1 MDAESI
7 ARFRARIAALHEQLD
22 QLVADLERWEAG
34 GDGGASAPAGHAA
47 PEQRE
52 SARHCQETQ
61 LITQANLLAQVA
73 DAIIATDLDLR
84 IRSWNPAA
92 ERIYGWSAVEA
103 IGQPIGE
110 LIETHYAGISPKEVL
125 RLLFASGSWSGE
137 IEQRRR
143 DGSFAPIQSSVSLL
157 RNEAG
162 AIVGTV
168 AINRDISERRH
179 TEWLLQAVNS
189 RLEQAIVEAQ
199 RRAAE
204 LTRINEMHDL
214 LQVCQNRAEAAE
226 VIGLR
231 LATIFPEHSGYLAVR
246 QPDSPILDRLSQ
258 WGEQLP
264 VSKVF
269 AVEECWAL
277 RRGQL
282 HVVGGAQGGPRC
294 RYLAASNVAYACCLP
309 LSVQGETYGVLHVA
323 GASEPR
329 SELVISVGDAIKL
342 TLANIDLREALREQA
357 THDPLTG
364 LFNRRYLEITLPRE
378 LHRVRREDGQLC
390 VAMLDI
396 DHFKHF
402 NDRYGHEAGDAL
414 LREVAWLF
422 RTRLR
427 KSDIACRYG
436 GEEFLLVLPGS
447 TLADTTQRLEQ
458 ICALV
463 RVLQIDFH
471 GRKLGPVS
479 ISVGIAAHTGDA
491 SAADLLHAADTALYA
506 AKEAGRDRI
515 VVVRAEG

>member
-1 MDAESI
+1 MDAASF
-7 ARFRARIAALHEQLD
+7 ARIHARIAALREQLD
-22 QLVADLERWEAG
+22 RLTADLERGHAG
-34 GDGGASAPAGHAA
+34 EDGGAGAPAGHVEAGEWTTA
-47 PEQRE
+47 GQCWEDR
-52 SARHCQETQ
+52 
-61 LITQANLLAQVA
+61 LLTQANLLAQVA
-73 DAIIATDLDLR
+73 DAIIATDLELR
-84 IRSWNPAA
+84 IRSWNAPA
-92 ERIYGWSAVEA
+92 ERIYGWSAAEA
-103 IGQPIGE
+103 IGQRIGE
-110 LIETHYAGISPKEVL
+110 LLETRYAGISPEEAL
-125 RLLFASGSWSGE
+125 RLLFGSGSWSGE

-143 DGSFAPIQSSVSLL
+143 DGSFAPIQSSVTLL
-157 RNEAG
+157 RDEAG

-179 TEWLLQAVNS
+179 SEWLLQAVNT

-199 RRAAE
+199 RRTAE
-204 LTRINEMHDL
+204 LTQINQMHDL
-214 LQVCQNRAEAAE
+214 LQVCQNRVEAGE

-246 QPDSPILDRLSQ
+246 KPGTQLLDLLSQ
-258 WGEQLP
+258 WGEQQP
-264 VSKVF
+264 ERTVF
-269 AVEECWAL
+269 PIDECWAL

-282 HVVGGAQGGPRC
+282 HVVSGAQGGPRC
-294 RYLAASNVAYACCLP
+294 RHLATSQAAYACCLP

-342 TLANIDLREALREQA
+342 ALANIDLREALREQA

-364 LFNRRYLEITLPRE
+364 LFNRRYLEVTLPRE
-378 LHRVRREDGQLC
+378 LHRVQREDGQLC
-390 VAMLDI
+390 VAMIDI

-422 RTRLR
+422 RARLR

-458 ICALV
+458 ICAMV

-471 GRKLGPVS
+471 GCKLGPVS
-479 ISVGIAAHTGDA
+479 ISVGVAAHTGDT

-506 AKEAGRDRI
+506 AKEGGRDRI
-515 VVVRAEG
+515 VVAG

>member
-1 MDAESI
+1 MGAASI
-7 ARFRARIAALHEQLD
+7 ARIYARIAVFHAYLD
-22 QLVADLERWEAG
+22 QFVADLERWEAG
-34 GDGGASAPAGHAA
+34 EDSDVSALAGHVA
-47 PEQRE
+47 PEEQV
-52 SARHCQETQ
+52 SAWCCQEHDWFTQ
-61 LITQANLLAQVA
+61 VNLLAQVA
-73 DAIIATDLDLR
+73 DAIVVIDLDLR
-84 IRSWNPAA
+84 IRIWNAAA
-92 ERIYGWSAVEA
+92 ERIYGWSAAEA

-110 LIETHYAGISPKEVL
+110 LIETHYAGISSGEAFH
-125 RLLFASGSWSGE
+125 LLFASGSWSGE
-137 IEQRRR
+137 LEQRRR
-143 DGSFAPIQSSVSLL
+143 DGSFVLIQASVTLL
-157 RNEAG
+157 RDASG
-162 AIVGTV
+162 AVVGIVT
-168 AINRDISERRH
+168 INRDISEHRH
-179 TEWLLQAVNS
+179 TEWLLHAANS
-189 RLEQAIVEAQ
+189 RLEHVFAEAQ
-199 RRAAE
+199 RRTIE
-204 LTRINEMHDL
+204 LIQINEMHDL

-226 VIGLR
+226 VIRLR
-231 LATIFPEHSGYLAVR
+231 LAVIFPEHSGYLAIR
-246 QPDSPILDRLSQ
+246 QPGSQILDRISQ
-258 WGEQLP
+258 WGEQFP
-264 VSKVF
+264 VSQVF
-269 AVEECWAL
+269 TIEECWAL

-282 HVVGGAQGGPRC
+282 HVLKGAQDGPRC
-294 RYLAASNVAYACCLP
+294 PYLAASNVAYACCLP
-309 LSVQGETYGVLHVA
+309 LSVQGEIYGVLHVA

-364 LFNRRYLEITLPRE
+364 LFNRRYLEVTLPRE
-378 LHRVRREDGQLC
+378 LHRVQREDGQLC

-402 NDRYGHEAGDAL
+402 NDRYGHEAGDVL

-447 TLADTTQRLEQ
+447 SVADTVERLEQ

-463 RVLQIDFH
+463 RGLQIDFH

-479 ISVGIAAHTGDA
+479 ISVGIAAHTGDT

-515 VVVRAEG
+515 VVAR

>member
-7 ARFRARIAALHEQLD
+7 ARFHARIAALREHLD
-22 QLVADLERWEAG
+22 LFVADLKRWEADE
-34 GDGGASAPAGHAA
+34 DGGARASAGHAT
-47 PEQRE
+47 PEEQK
-52 SARHCQETQ
+52 SAWHCQENQ
-61 LITQANLLAQVA
+61 LLTQANLLAQVA
-73 DAIIATDLDLR
+73 DAIIVIDLDLR
-84 IRSWNPAA
+84 IRIWNAAA
-92 ERIYGWSAVEA
+92 ERIYGWSAAEA

-110 LIETHYAGISPKEVL
+110 LIETHYAGISSGEAFH
-125 RLLFASGSWSGE
+125 LLFASGSWSGE

-143 DGSFAPIQSSVSLL
+143 DGSFVPIQSSVTLL
-157 RNEAG
+157 RNADG
-162 AIVGTV
+162 AIVGIVT
-168 AINRDISERRH
+168 INRDISERRH
-179 TEWLLQAVNS
+179 TEWLLRAVNS
-189 RLEQAIVEAQ
+189 RLEQMIAETQ
-199 RRAAE
+199 RRTTE
-204 LTRINEMHDL
+204 LIQINEMHDL

-226 VIGLR
+226 VIGLC
-231 LATIFPEHSGYLAVR
+231 LAAIFPEHSGYLAVR
-246 QPDSPILDRLSQ
+246 QPGLQILDWLSQ
-258 WGEQLP
+258 WGEQVP
-264 VSKVF
+264 ASTTF
-269 AVEECWAL
+269 TVEECWAL

-282 HVVGGAQGGPRC
+282 HVVKGAQGGPRC
-294 RYLAASNVAYACCLP
+294 PYLAASNVAYACCLP
-309 LSVQGETYGVLHVA
+309 LSVQGEIYGVLHVA
-323 GASEPR
+323 GASELR

-342 TLANIDLREALREQA
+342 TLANVDLREVLREQA

-364 LFNRRYLEITLPRE
+364 LFNRRYLEVTLPRE
-378 LHRVRREDGQLC
+378 LYRAQREDGQLC

-402 NDRYGHEAGDAL
+402 NDRYGHEAGDVL

-447 TLADTTQRLEQ
+447 SVADTVERLEQ

-463 RVLQIDFH
+463 RGLQIDFH

-479 ISVGIAAHTGDA
+479 ISVGIAAHTGDT

-515 VVVRAEG
+515 VVAR